1 MIAAAASVLTLLN
14 ARAGL
19 ALTLAVPIFPLGN
32 LASGLALLYGLAATV
47 WLGAFWRQPRHG
59 LAFAAG
65 PLLGLVGALPLLPL
79 LLKTTRG
86 AVRRALQAGGAV
98 LAAAVVAGV
107 GGDPLPFAGENA
119 AAAALAGIESAPTA
133 ARELVDAAGYAGLIV
148 GTVALGLAAAT
159 LPLARRL
166 GLWPSAVWAAVL
178 LAALL
183 VGAPGASPLPTV
195 AAIWTTWLLVAFRP
209 TLANLVRLPERV
221 REIASE
227 RLPGL
232 GPLQPSGA
240 VIRPQRD

>member
-1 MIAAAASVLTLLN
+1 MIAAAASVMTLLN

-32 LASGLALLYGLAATV
+32 LASGLALLYGLGATL

-65 PLLGLVGALPLLPL
+65 PLLALVGALPLLPL

-86 AVRRALQAGGAV
+86 AVRRALQVGGAV

-107 GGDPLPFAGENA
+107 GGDPLPFAGED
-119 AAAALAGIESAPTA
+119 AAAALAGIESAPAA
-133 ARELVDAAGYAGLIV
+133 ARELVDAAGHAGLVV

-166 GLWPSAVWAAVL
+166 GLWPSAVWAAAL
-178 LAALL
+178 LATLL
-183 VGAPGASPLPTV
+183 VGAPDASPLPTV
-195 AAIWTTWLLVAFRP
+195 AAIWMTWLLVAFRP
-209 TLANLVRLPERV
+209 TLADVVRLSERV
-221 REIASE
+221 RETASE